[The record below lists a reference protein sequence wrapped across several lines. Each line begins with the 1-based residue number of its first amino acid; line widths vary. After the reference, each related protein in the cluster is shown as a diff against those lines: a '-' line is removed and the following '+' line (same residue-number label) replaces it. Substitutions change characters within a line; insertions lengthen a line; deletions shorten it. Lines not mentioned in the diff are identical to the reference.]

1 MESEFVSK
9 DEYDKVCV
17 KLEEALASEDKLR
30 VDKLEMEAF
39 LVTTS
44 EQHIAACEE
53 NEKRREKI
61 AAQEEELQR
70 SKAVTKAQEEEL
82 EALRSAVQ
90 YFMDRLIPA
99 VPACWTCS
107 RANRRR

>member
-9 DEYDKVCV
+9 DEHDKVCAT
-17 KLEEALASEDKLR
+17 LEEALAREDKLR
-30 VDKLEMEAF
+30 VDNDEMRAF
-39 LVTTS
+39 LITTC
-44 EQHIAACEE
+44 EQHIAAREE
-53 NEKRREKI
+53 NEKLREKI

-70 SKAVTKAQEEEL
+70 SKAQQEEL

-99 VPACWTCS
+99 VPACLTWS
-107 RANRRR
+107 RASRRR

>member
-9 DEYDKVCV
+9 DEYNKVCAA
-17 KLEEALASEDKLR
+17 LEEARAREDKLR

-44 EQHIAACEE
+44 EQHIAARKE
-53 NEKRREKI
+53 NEKLREK
-61 AAQEEELQR
+61 QEEELER
-70 SKAVTKAQEEEL
+70 SKAQEEEL

-99 VPACWTCS
+99 VPACSTCS
-107 RANRRR
+107 RASRRR